1 MDDPKDI
8 QRGEDDARDIL
19 IINAFTSAIRER
31 GVDESLKTDLASF
44 YRAHGVDGETLELML
59 ERGPR
64 RLRMYRQMVQGRLR
78 RVLRELL
85 PRTVA
90 RLGKKRLYA
99 DFADFFDN
107 AGSHTVI
114 LREVPAEFTSFC
126 RERWA
131 EAEAV
136 PDFLSDLASHEL
148 LSLEVRNSLG
158 GREPA
163 TGLPL
168 ALDRPLRFDGTCR
181 LRRYDYAVHSLPLD
195 VDDRSEPEA
204 IPSALL
210 AYRDR
215 EYAVR
220 FIALTQRATEVLERL
235 LAGSTVVSALQEG
248 AIAAGETL
256 GDEFLAGMTHLFADL
271 SERGVLL
278 GALPDTSMI
287 EADEAVS
294 RADG

>member
-1 MDDPKDI
+1 MDDPREL
-8 QRGEDDARDIL
+8 QASEGDAKDIL

-31 GVDESLKTDLASF
+31 GIDKTLKTDLAGF
-44 YRAHGVDGETLELML
+44 YRAHGVVGETLEQML

-64 RLRMYRQMVQGRLR
+64 RLRMYRKMVQGRLR

-90 RLGKKRLYA
+90 RLGKKRFLA
-99 DFADFFDN
+99 DFADFFDD

-114 LREVPAEFTSFC
+114 LRQVAGEFTSFC
-126 RERWA
+126 ERRWA

-148 LSLEVRNSLG
+148 LSLEVRNSVG

-168 ALDRPLRFDGTCR
+168 ALDRPLRFDGSCR
-181 LRRYDYAVHSLPLD
+181 LRRYGYAVHSLPLD

-204 IPSALL
+204 TPSALL

-215 EYAVR
+215 ENYTVR
-220 FIALTQRATEVLERL
+220 FIALTPRATEVIERL
-235 LAGSTVVSALQEG
+235 LSGSTVVAALQQG
-248 AIAAGETL
+248 AAAAGETL
-256 GDEFLAGMTHLFADL
+256 DDEFLAGMTHLFADL

-278 GALPDTSMI
+278 GALSDAPSDAP
-287 EADEAVS
+287 EA
-294 RADG
+294 